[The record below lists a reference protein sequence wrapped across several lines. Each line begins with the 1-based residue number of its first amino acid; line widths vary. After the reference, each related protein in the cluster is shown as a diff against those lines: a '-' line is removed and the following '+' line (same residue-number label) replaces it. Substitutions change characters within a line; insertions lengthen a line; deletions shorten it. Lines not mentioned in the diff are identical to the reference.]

1 MKGWNTSKYGRR
13 EHMENLIDRMDSGI
27 GVCEK
32 CKTARVYS
40 FSKHYGNN
48 NCPICG
54 WNIEQLTNGQWD
66 EHKKEYTIY
75 FPYVFDC
82 GIGSLKRTEYHINNL
97 PAWARAAELDNGIKQ
112 KYPGKTYKVFDVS
125 GMPVQKKN
133 VV

>member
-1 MKGWNTSKYGRR
+1 
-13 EHMENLIDRMDSGI
+13 MENLIDQMDSGV

-48 NCPICG
+48 LCPICEG
-54 WNIEQLTNGQWD
+54 DIQQLTNGQWD
-66 EHKKEYTIY
+66 AHKKEYTIY

-82 GIGSLKRTEYHINNL
+82 GIGSLKRIEYHTNNM
-97 PAWARAAELDNGIKQ
+97 PAWLRAAEISKEINQ
-112 KYPGKTYKVFDVS
+112 KYPGKEYRVFDIS

-133 VV
+133 VI